1 MKMLK
6 LRAYYKMR
14 RYPSRGLPSGRI
26 PSYSPKSGAIS
37 VILKWP
43 LTLVLAAMLG
53 SISLATAQSFPS
65 RTLSLVV
72 AFSAGG
78 PTDTLARI
86 VAERMT
92 RALGQ
97 TVVVENV
104 TGAGGSIGVGRVV
117 RASPDGYT
125 VGIGHVG
132 THVINGAIYQLP
144 YDLLRDLEP
153 VALIASN
160 PQLIVSKTAIPAKN
174 LKELVA
180 WVKANQDKVS
190 IGTGGAGT
198 PSHISGVYFKNITGA
213 QLEIVHYRGSA
224 PAMQDVVAGHVDI
237 IFDQASNALPQVRAG
252 KVRAY
257 AVTSKTRIGAAPD
270 IPSVDEAGLP
280 NFYMAVWHGI
290 WVPKGTPKDVIA
302 KLDAALIE
310 SLADPAVRKRLAD
323 LGQEIPP
330 REQQTPEGLGAYHR
344 AEIEKW
350 WPIIK
355 AAGIKA
361 D

>member
-1 MKMLK
+1 MSMLK
-6 LRAYYKMR
+6 YALALAAVLGNISLAAAQT
-14 RYPSRGLPSGRI
+14 YPSRTVSMI
-26 PSYSPKSGAIS
+26 
-37 VILKWP
+37 
-43 LTLVLAAMLG
+43 
-53 SISLATAQSFPS
+53 
-65 RTLSLVV
+65 V

-125 VGIGHVG
+125 IGIGHVG

-160 PQLIVSKTAIPAKN
+160 PQLIVSKSAMPAKD

-180 WVKANQDKVS
+180 WVKANQNKVS

-198 PSHISGVYFKNITGA
+198 PSHISGVYFKNITGT

-224 PAMQDVVAGHVDI
+224 PAMQDVVAGHI
-237 IFDQASNALPQVRAG
+237 EILFDQASNALPQVRAG
-252 KVRAY
+252 KVRGY

-280 NFYMAVWHGI
+280 GFYMAVWHGI
-290 WVPKGTPKDVIA
+290 WVPKGTPRDVIA
-302 KLDAALIE
+302 RLDAAIVE

-330 REQQTPEGLGAYHR
+330 REQQTPEGLGAYHK

-350 WPIIK
+350 WPMIK